1 MAKEHNA
8 DLRGATGTVIDWSA
22 MSAVEA
28 IQSASAYALP
38 LPGCAPTP
46 LASYLKALG
55 ILRLVAEQ
63 ADANAKGHWRCD
75 TFVLTSQLDAA
86 ALEEFFLEH
95 YRPTP
100 IIAPWGAR
108 SGFYPGSSEASARAA
123 LQRIAASDL
132 ERLASFRDVIAQ
144 VRGLLS
150 RLGISEK
157 AKDEAKLELLR
168 ACRAELPDHLLPW
181 LDACYVLTDEG
192 RAFPPLLGTGGNE
205 GSGSYV
211 SGFAQQVVA
220 CIIEREHD
228 HALAAALFGEARPGT
243 GSDQT
248 PGQFAPL
255 AAGGPNAST
264 GFEAG
269 IMLNAWEYLLC
280 LEGTLLFAA
289 AATKRLEAASPG
301 ALAFPFTV
309 HPVGAG
315 AGSVALGDEPNA
327 RAETWFPL
335 WGRPATLT
343 ELATVFAEGR
353 VQVSGRTARDA
364 LDFARAVASLGMQR
378 GITAF
383 QRYGYLQRFGRNV
396 FAVPL
401 DRVEVRRNPRGDL
414 ADDLDA
420 DGWLDRFR
428 ALVRRA
434 EAPARLRSVVSRLED
449 ALFDLTRTD
458 DPRRVQAVL
467 ARLGEAQMYLG
478 RSPAGRDQV
487 SPVPLLRAQWVHDAD
502 DGSAEFQIAAA
513 LAGLHAAAP
522 EEDGDGRLVL
532 RMASHF
538 APIDERRLR
547 WAEGADHD
555 VTWGPGNLL
564 ANLCAL
570 AERRLQAA
578 ARLNLPDGPWRGH
591 TPAPL
596 AAIGAWLDAALDDER
611 IAELL
616 PGLALARIPQ
626 RLRGVQFEDVPLPPA
641 FAALKPLFVAREQL
655 ARARLLRPAGLT
667 PDGGSGASRSR
678 DSAVIVRLLSADRVA
693 DAVELGLRRLRLM
706 GLAPLASLRETA
718 HPDGQRLLA
727 ALLVPLSDHDLR
739 RLARRITRDDEEAD
753 RTPSTL
759 DVEA

>member
-1 MAKEHNA
+1 
-8 DLRGATGTVIDWSA
+8 
-22 MSAVEA
+22 MSPVEP
-28 IQSASAYALP
+28 IQSARAHVLP
-38 LPGCAPTP
+38 LPACAPTP

-55 ILRLVAEQ
+55 ILRLVVEQ
-63 ADANAKGHWRCD
+63 ADPNAKGHWRCD
-75 TFVLTSQLDAA
+75 AFVLTSRLDAA

-108 SGFYPGSSEASARAA
+108 SGFYPGSSEAGARAA
-123 LQRIAASDL
+123 LQRIVASDL
-132 ERLASFRDVIAQ
+132 ERLAPFRDAIAQ
-144 VRGLLS
+144 VRALLD
-150 RLGISEK
+150 RLGITEK
-157 AKDEAKLELLR
+157 AKDQAKLELLR
-168 ACRAELPDHLLPW
+168 ACRAELPDHVLPW
-181 LDACYVLTDEG
+181 LDACYVLTNED

-269 IMLNAWEYLLC
+269 IMLNAWDYLLC

-301 ALAFPFTV
+301 ALAYPFTV
-309 HPVGAG
+309 HAVGAG

-335 WGRPATLT
+335 WDRPATLA

-396 FAVPL
+396 FAVPV

-428 ALVRRA
+428 TLARRA

-458 DPRRVQAVL
+458 DPRRVQTVL
-467 ARLGEAQMYLG
+467 ARLGEAQMYLA
-478 RSPAGRDQV
+478 RSPTARQQV
-487 SPVPLLRAQWVHDAD
+487 PPVPLVSAQWVHDAD
-502 DGSAEFQIAAA
+502 DRSAEFRIAAA
-513 LAGLHAAAP
+513 LAGLHAVAP
-522 EEDGDGRLVL
+522 EEQGGRRLML
-532 RMASHF
+532 RMAIHF
-538 APIDERRLR
+538 APIDERPLR

-555 VTWGPGNLL
+555 ATWGPGDVLH
-564 ANLCAL
+564 NLCAL

-578 ARLNLPDGPWRGH
+578 VQLNLPDAPWLGH

-596 AAIGAWLDAALDDER
+596 AAIGAWLDAALDDAR

-616 PGLALARIPQ
+616 PGLALAHIPEH
-626 RLRGVQFEDVPLPPA
+626 LRGVDFEDVPLPPA
-641 FAALKPLFVAREQL
+641 FAVLKPLFVAREQL
-655 ARARLLRPAGLT
+655 ARARLLRPARLA
-667 PDGGSGASRSR
+667 PDGGSEASRSR
-678 DSAVIVRLLSADRVA
+678 DSAVIVRLLSAGRVD
-693 DAVELGLRRLRLM
+693 DAVELGLRRLRAM
-706 GLAPLASLRETA
+706 GLPPRTSLREVM
-718 HPDGQRLLA
+718 HPDGRRLLA
-727 ALLVPLSDHDLR
+727 GLLVPLSDHDLR
-739 RLARRITRDDEEAD
+739 RLARRISGDDDEAD
-753 RTPSTL
+753 RAPSTL